1 MERTEEKQENKKIRQ
16 TKRELFW
23 EIFRFLLVGGLAT
36 VVDYV
41 VSALFHGL
49 VLPPKL
55 IGETWSLI
63 VSTALG
69 FSAGLLVNWFLSLA
83 FVFKAIRD
91 KKQASS
97 KKSFLVYCV
106 ICLIGLAITLLGMQL
121 VQVLPNFPLFGVTD
135 FLGSPWKWWVMK
147 VTLTLIVLVWNYVG
161 RKLFV
166 FKS

>member
-1 MERTEEKQENKKIRQ
+1 MERTEEKQENKKNRQ

-106 ICLIGLAITLLGMQL
+106 ICLIGLAISLLGMQL

-135 FLGSPWKWWVMK
+135 FLGSPWKWWLMK

>member
-1 MERTEEKQENKKIRQ
+1 MEHTEEKQENKKIRQ

-106 ICLIGLAITLLGMQL
+106 ICLIGLAITLLGMDLFTL
-121 VQVLPNFPLFGVTD
+121 VADGDNHLIRGYSDDGIHLNYAGLAVWTD
-135 FLGSPWKWWVMK
+135 
-147 VTLTLIVLVWNYVG
+147 LIKPYLD
-161 RKLFV
+161 R
-166 FKS
+166 

>member
-63 VSTALG
+63 ISTALG

-83 FVFKAIRD
+83 FVFKAVRD

-106 ICLIGLAITLLGMQL
+106 VCLIGLAISLLGMQL
-121 VQVLPNFPLFGVTD
+121 VQILPNFPVFGIKK
-135 FLGSPWKWWVMK
+135 FLGSSWTWWLMK
-147 VTLTLIVLVWNYVG
+147 IALTLIVLIWNYVG
-161 RKLFV
+161 RKFFV